1 MASLFIK
8 DEETNRL
15 AERLAS
21 VRGLTKTAAVKLA
34 LEHELARDE
43 QQVPLR
49 ERLAAWRKTQPV
61 GKRTGFV
68 ADKAFYDSLSD
79 EDGD

>member
-8 DEETNRL
+8 DDETNRL

-21 VRGLTKTAAVKLA
+21 ARGLTKTAAVKLA

-43 QQVPLR
+43 PHVPLR
-49 ERLAAWRKTQPV
+49 ERLAAWRAAKPL
-61 GKRTGFV
+61 GAPTGLTV
-68 ADKAFYDSLSD
+68 DKSFYDALSD
-79 EDGD
+79 EDDD